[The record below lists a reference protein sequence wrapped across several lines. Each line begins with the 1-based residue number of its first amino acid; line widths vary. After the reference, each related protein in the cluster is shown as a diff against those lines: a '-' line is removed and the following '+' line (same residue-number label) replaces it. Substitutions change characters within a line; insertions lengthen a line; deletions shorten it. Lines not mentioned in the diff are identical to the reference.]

1 MRFDELDLERELLDG
16 LDAMNFEEMT
26 PIQEETIP
34 VILSGKDIIAC
45 AQTGTGKTAA
55 FVLPLLNQLT
65 KEENTKNKIRAIIMA
80 PTRELAQQI
89 DIQIQGFSYFLSV
102 SSLLVYGGGDG
113 VDWEQQKRG
122 MKLGADIIVATPGR
136 LLSHIEHSKIDFS
149 HVTHFIL
156 DEADRMLD
164 MGFSDD
170 IIKISKQ
177 LPQQRQTILFS
188 ATMPPKIR
196 QLIKSTLHD
205 PVEINVAV
213 SKPNESI
220 RQYVYICYEGQKMGI
235 IQSIFSQKREGKS
248 VLFCSSKQ
256 KVKEL
261 THLLKRGKIR
271 VAAMHSDLEQEER
284 QQVMLDFDN
293 NKLDL
298 LVATDIIAR
307 GIDVNDIGLVINYD
321 VPHDSEDY
329 IHRIGRTGR
338 ADANGEA
345 ITLVNIED
353 QLRLLKIE
361 QFIEK
366 EIERLPLPD
375 GLGETPEF
383 TASFSHGRRRNKPSG
398 QNMNQRNQR
407 SRSGHSNTNER
418 RNKPQANRPQPG
430 HQPESQ
436 KTQEPRIAEN
446 RAPKALKKRN
456 PNAAQGNE

>member
-89 DIQIQGFSYFLSV
+89 DIQIQGFSYFLSI

-122 MKLGADIIVATPGR
+122 MKMGADIIVATPGR
-136 LLSHIEHSKIDFS
+136 LLSHIEHSKVDLS

-177 LPQQRQTILFS
+177 LPHTRQTILFS

-196 QLIKSTLHD
+196 QLIKSTLHE
-205 PVEINVAV
+205 PVEVNVAV

-220 RQYVYICYEGQKMGI
+220 RQFVYICYEGQKMEI
-235 IQSIFSQKREGKS
+235 IQSIFAKKREGKS

-261 THLLKRGKIR
+261 AHLLKRGKLK

-338 ADANGEA
+338 ADASGEA
-345 ITLVNIED
+345 ITFVNIDD
-353 QLRLLKIE
+353 QQRLLKIE
-361 QFIEK
+361 QFIER
-366 EIERLPLPD
+366 EIERLPLPESCGD
-375 GLGETPEF
+375 SPEF
-383 TASFSHGRRRNKPSG
+383 SASLSHNRRRGKQQGNGS
-398 QNMNQRNQR
+398 QSRNQR
-407 SRSGHSNTNER
+407 GQHPQHSEER
-418 RNKPQANRPQPG
+418 RHKADGNKSQSK
-430 HQPESQ
+430 PEAHH
-436 KTQEPRIAEN
+436 TETEN
-446 RAPKALKKRN
+446 RTPKILVKRS
-456 PNAAQGNE
+456 PGA

>member
-65 KEENTKNKIRAIIMA
+65 KEENSKNKIRAIIMA

-89 DIQIQGFSYFLSV
+89 DIQIQGFSYFLSI

-136 LLSHIEHSKIDFS
+136 LLSHIEHSKVDLS

-177 LPQQRQTILFS
+177 LPHTRQTILFS

-196 QLIKSTLHD
+196 QLIKSTLHE
-205 PVEINVAV
+205 PVEVNVAV

-220 RQYVYICYEGQKMGI
+220 RQYVYLCYEGQKMGI

-261 THLLKRGKIR
+261 THLLKRSKLK

-307 GIDVNDIGLVINYD
+307 GIDVNDIGLVINFD

-345 ITLVNIED
+345 ITLVNIDD
-353 QLRLLKIE
+353 QQRLLKIE

-366 EIERLPLPD
+366 EIERLPMPE
-375 GLGETPEF
+375 GLGESPEF
-383 TASFSHGRRRNKPSG
+383 TASFSRGRRKGPSSG
-398 QNMNQRNQR
+398 PNSNQRGRRDNH
-407 SRSGHSNTNER
+407 SGHSNER
-418 RNKPQANRPQPG
+418 RQKPDTNRGHAKPVHHSGNPTQTENRPV
-430 HQPESQ
+430 
-436 KTQEPRIAEN
+436 EN
-446 RAPKALKKRN
+446 RIPKTLVKKT
-456 PNAAQGNE
+456 PNT